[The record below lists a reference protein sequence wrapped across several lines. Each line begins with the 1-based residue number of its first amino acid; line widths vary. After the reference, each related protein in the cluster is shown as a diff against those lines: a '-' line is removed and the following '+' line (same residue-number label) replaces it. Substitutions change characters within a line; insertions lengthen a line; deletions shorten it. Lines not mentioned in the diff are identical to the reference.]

1 MFFLASA
8 PFRDDEVADY
18 ERRRYRGLDQRLVHR
33 REMRILGKILDRI
46 SSGPPPAVPS
56 YALDAPCGYGRFS
69 CPLLERNFLL
79 VSSDLSPAMVRR
91 ARQKDT
97 ISIKSMGIVNNIT
110 RGLPFRSGV
119 FRLILSMRFFHHLHR
134 SEDRRR
140 ALSEFAAAGG
150 AWLVLSYYQA
160 NALHLL
166 QRRLRRVAGKS
177 RARIKMISRREF
189 DEETGAAG
197 WEVVRVFPLW
207 RGIHAQHIAL
217 LKKPTTK

>member
-33 REMRILGKILDRI
+33 REMRILRKILGRI
-46 SSGPPPAVPS
+46 ESSAPPAAPS

-69 CPLLERNFLL
+69 GLLLERNFLL

-91 ARQKDT
+91 ARAKDT
-97 ISIKSMGIVNNIT
+97 ISIKPMGIVSNISG
-110 RGLPFRSGV
+110 GLPFRAGA

-134 SEDRRR
+134 SEERRR
-140 ALSEFAAAGG
+140 ALAEFAAATK

-166 QRRLRRVAGKS
+166 QRRLRRLAKKS
-177 RARIKMISRREF
+177 RTRIKMISRREF
-189 DEETGAAG
+189 EKEAGAAG
-197 WEVVRVFPLW
+197 LEIVRLFPLW

-217 LKKPTTK
+217 LKKKTTK